1 MLQCK
6 RIGVTGKLH
15 GTLVIYRKNIISRF
29 IAYCQLYV
37 SFLVS
42 FIRFR
47 QQDNCVLASSQLSIY
62 YSPKHIVFRLILVLA
77 ILGFAS
83 LCLTILGFASLC
95 LTIFWDSLRFGEII
109 FIQSV
114 VSVVS
119 MLKENTQKPTAPI
132 QPKITCWTIILF
144 M

>member
-1 MLQCK
+1 M
-6 RIGVTGKLH
+6 
-15 GTLVIYRKNIISRF
+15 
-29 IAYCQLYV
+29 
-37 SFLVS
+37 
-42 FIRFR
+42 
-47 QQDNCVLASSQLSIY
+47 LASSQLSIY

-132 QPKITCWTIILF
+132 QPKITC
-144 M
+144 